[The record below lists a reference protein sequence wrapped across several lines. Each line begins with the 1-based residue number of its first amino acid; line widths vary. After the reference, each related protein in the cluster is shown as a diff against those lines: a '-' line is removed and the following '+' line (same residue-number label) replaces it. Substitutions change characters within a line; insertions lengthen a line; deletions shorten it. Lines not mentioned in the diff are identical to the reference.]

1 MLLALKD
8 DAPPVNCTWVVVAAA
23 DVVPTVPTD
32 VVVVEYA
39 AAELVGA
46 ALDVL
51 AGPGAPLK
59 LVATCVGVGKASVAL
74 KECKSPVA

>member
-8 DAPPVNCTWVVVAAA
+8 DAAPVNCTWVVVAAA
-23 DVVPTVPTD
+23 DVVPIVPTE
-32 VVVVEYA
+32 VAVVEDA

-59 LVATCVGVGKASVAL
+59 LVTACVGVAKASVAL
-74 KECKSPVA
+74 KECKSTVA